1 MDNKIKILIV
11 DDRKENLMILEN
23 IISQKSITLIKA
35 YSGDEALGLVLEHDF
50 ALILLDVQ
58 MPGLNGYETAEL
70 LRGNSKTREI
80 PIIFITA
87 INKDEK
93 NIFKGYD
100 SGAVDFLFKPI
111 NTHVLRSKVSV
122 FVNLYRQKLVLQEQN
137 KELSILRSNMIKA
150 EQLKAI
156 NALIV
161 TSNHKINQ
169 PLSVIIGSLD
179 LLKLVFIKKN
189 NNISPELLF
198 RYVDR
203 AIESAKTISEILE
216 KMKNIKEIKLTKY
229 VQNTQMLSLEIDESF
244 IEL

>member
-23 IISQKSITLIKA
+23 IISQENITLIKA
-35 YSGDEALGLVLEHDF
+35 YSGDEALGLVLDHDF

-70 LRGNSKTREI
+70 LRGNSKTKEI

-111 NTHVLRSKVSV
+111 DTHVLKSKVSV
-122 FVNLYRQKLVLQEQN
+122 FVNLYRQKLELQEKN

-179 LLKLVFIKKN
+179 LLKLMFIKN
-189 NNISPELLF
+189 DNNISAEVLF
-198 RYVDR
+198 KYINK
-203 AIESAKTISEILE
+203 AIEGSKNISGILE
-216 KMKNIKEIKLTKY
+216 KMKNIKDIKLTKY
-229 VQNTQMLSLEIDESF
+229 VQDTQMLSLEIDESF

>member
-1 MDNKIKILIV
+1 MDKKIKILIV

-23 IISQKSITLIKA
+23 IISQENIDLIKA
-35 YSGDEALGLVLEHDF
+35 YSGDEALGLVLDHDF

-70 LRGNSKTREI
+70 LRGNSKTKEI

-111 NTHVLRSKVSV
+111 DTHALKSKVSV
-122 FVNLYRQKLVLQEQN
+122 FVNLYRQKLELQEKN

-179 LLKLVFIKKN
+179 LLKLMFIKN
-189 NNISPELLF
+189 DNNISAEVLF
-198 RYVDR
+198 KYINK
-203 AIESAKTISEILE
+203 AIEGSKNISGILE
-216 KMKNIKEIKLTKY
+216 KMKNIKDIKLTKY
-229 VQNTQMLSLEIDESF
+229 VQDTQMLSLEIDESF